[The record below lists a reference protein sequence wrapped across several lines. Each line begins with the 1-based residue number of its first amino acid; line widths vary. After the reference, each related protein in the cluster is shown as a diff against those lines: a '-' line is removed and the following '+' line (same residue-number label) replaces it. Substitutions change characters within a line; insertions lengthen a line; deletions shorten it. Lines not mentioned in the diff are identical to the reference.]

1 MAFMGL
7 GFLRN
12 SSEGLGVRGW
22 GLGYL
27 PLLTLA
33 EVTRS
38 YTKQVR
44 LAYGTLR

>member
-22 GLGYL
+22 GLGSVFKL
-27 PLLTLA
+27 SRQIQIPLNPP
-33 EVTRS
+33 
-38 YTKQVR
+38 
-44 LAYGTLR
+44 